1 MPPIPALSPAPF
13 PVSAPLRAGSGP
25 RRPRLLMDAARHGL
39 ADYRRGRDLPRLIGG
54 WPTSAQAVLELQA
67 REEAAEDA
75 RRAGSPA
82 WSCVRHVEVLIALM
96 AERALLAGSGA
107 ARTGMGAGDAD
118 LR

>member
-1 MPPIPALSPAPF
+1 MPPIPALSPALF
-13 PVSAPLRAGSGP
+13 PVADPPRAGGGP

-54 WPTSAQAVLELQA
+54 CPSSAQAVAELAA
-67 REEAAEDA
+67 REEEAEDA
-75 RRAGSPA
+75 RQAGSPA

-96 AERALLAGSGA
+96 AERALLAGSEA
-107 ARTGMGAGDAD
+107 ARAGMGADGAG

>member
-1 MPPIPALSPAPF
+1 MP
-13 PVSAPLRAGSGP
+13 AGGGP

-54 WPTSAQAVLELQA
+54 CPTSAQAIAELEA
-67 REEAAEDA
+67 REEEAERA

-96 AERALLAGSGA
+96 AERALLAEGLA
-107 ARTGMGAGDAD
+107 ARTGMVAGGAD